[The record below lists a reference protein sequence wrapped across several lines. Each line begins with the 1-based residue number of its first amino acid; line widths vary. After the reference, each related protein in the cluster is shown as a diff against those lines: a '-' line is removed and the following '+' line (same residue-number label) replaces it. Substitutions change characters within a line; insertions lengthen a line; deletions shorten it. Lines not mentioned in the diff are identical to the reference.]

1 MGHACRPDRRRP
13 DGAAIGTVLLSP
25 EAARQP
31 DQDPALWDRYVADY
45 ERVFEPLTDTF
56 AACALDA
63 LEPLAGARLLD
74 LCAGAGGAALLAA
87 RRGASVTALDAS
99 PRMVE
104 RIRAR
109 ATGLAV
115 AADVADAAALALP
128 DGGFDAALSCFG
140 LVLLADPLPAL
151 RALGAALG
159 PGRRVAVV
167 TWTDPHLYELASRIG
182 AAVAAV
188 RPPSPSLSSRRSPPP
203 GPPPAQLRFANPEA
217 FVALMDEGGFPQA
230 EIVRLEARLT
240 APSAVEL
247 SRDLAFAPGL
257 GALMGSLGP
266 DRPAVEAAFARALEA
281 DQGPGPVSLGAVAH
295 MAVGRRSA

>member
-1 MGHACRPDRRRP
+1 MN
-13 DGAAIGTVLLSP
+13 P
-25 EAARQP
+25 EGARQP
-31 DQDPALWDRYVADY
+31 DQDPDLWDRYVGPY
-45 ERVFEPLTDTF
+45 ERVFEPLTDAF
-56 AACALDA
+56 AARALDA

-104 RIRAR
+104 RIRGR
-109 ATGLAV
+109 AAGLAV

-140 LVLLADPLPAL
+140 LVLVSDPLPAL
-151 RALGAALG
+151 RAIRRALV
-159 PGRRVAVV
+159 PGGRVAVV
-167 TWTDPHLYELASRIG
+167 TWTEPHLYELASRIG

-188 RPPSPSLSSRRSPPP
+188 RPPRPSPVLPPPP
-203 GPPPAQLRFANPEA
+203 GPLPAQLRYADPADFA
-217 FVALMDEGGFPQA
+217 ALMAEGGFPDA
-230 EIVRLEARLT
+230 GIVRLEARLT
-240 APSAVEL
+240 ASSAAEL

-257 GALMGSLGP
+257 GALMASLGP
-266 DRPAVEAAFARALEA
+266 DRAAAQAAFAGALEA

-295 MAVGRRSA
+295 VALGRRPA